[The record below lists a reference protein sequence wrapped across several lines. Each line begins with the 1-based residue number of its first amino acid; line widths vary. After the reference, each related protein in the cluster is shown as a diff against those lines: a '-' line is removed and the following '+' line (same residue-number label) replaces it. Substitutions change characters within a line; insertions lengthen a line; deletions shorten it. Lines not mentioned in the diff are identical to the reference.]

1 MFACEANSDM
11 NAGNDSGHDTIY
23 GLYTFTRDDITRE
36 RASSLTSDCL
46 NSVQARMCT

>member
-1 MFACEANSDM
+1 MFACEANSDL
-11 NAGNDSGHDTIY
+11 NAGNDTGHDTIY
-23 GLYTFTRDDITRE
+23 GLYKFTHDITRE